1 MKKYLKDLFTRQFGS
16 FLTKQGYTENKNSFV
31 KLYDDIFARV
41 YLTYHYDK
49 NYDELQ
55 CDVIHSFT
63 PLIFEIDTKF
73 ICDGDDDFSLSH
85 LSNVEYIAD
94 ATDKSDIENCIER
107 MFFKYIELYNSFF
120 NAKSILE
127 YTDKYIEYDKQ
138 ICSGKEEIEETY
150 NFAGLDFIYIY
161 LYLKNYQSAVNE
173 IEKYLQM
180 LNDDMND
187 LKTSV
192 PVDYCKIREYETDI
206 SYFEN
211 LKNAIISND
220 VNVLKPEIDK
230 MNDNIKINQTKL
242 KDRKYNG

>member
-1 MKKYLKDLFTRQFGS
+1 MKKYLKDLFTQQFGS
-16 FLTKQGYTENKNSFV
+16 FLIKQGYTENKNSFV
-31 KLYDDIFARV
+31 KFYDDIFARV

-55 CDVIHSFT
+55 FDVIHSFT
-63 PLIFEIDTKF
+63 SLIFEIDTKC
-73 ICDGDDDFSLSH
+73 ICDGDDDFSLSRM
-85 LSNVEYIAD
+85 SNEEYIAD
-94 ATDKSDIENCIER
+94 ATDKSDVTNCISR
-107 MFFKYIELYNSFF
+107 MFSKYSELYESFF
-120 NAKSILE
+120 SAKSISE
-127 YTDKYIEYDKQ
+127 YLDKYLIYDKSV
-138 ICSGKEEIEETY
+138 CSGKEEIEETY
-150 NFAGLDFIYIY
+150 NFMGLDFIYIY
-161 LYLKNYQSAVNE
+161 LYLKEYNSAENE

-180 LNDDMND
+180 LND

-220 VNVLKPEIDK
+220 VNALKPEIDK

-242 KDRKYNG
+242 KTY